1 MNPPD
6 RQRPHG
12 DPTTHALR
20 HAIAFT
26 AALPIALLAHE
37 TGLEPVHAAAAAAL
51 LPGAH
56 AAIDLVV
63 HGSDLSFRQLGA
75 LTAFHCGA
83 ILVLAVTV
91 TGILEM
97 GTLE

>member
-1 MNPPD
+1 MTN
-6 RQRPHG
+6 
-12 DPTTHALR
+12 ALR

-26 AALPIALLAHE
+26 AALPVAFLAHE
-37 TGLEPVHAAAAAAL
+37 TGLEPIHAAAVAAT

-63 HGSDLSFRQLGA
+63 QGPDLSFRQLGA

-83 ILVLAVTV
+83 ILILAVTV
-91 TGILEM
+91 TGILEIR
-97 GTLE
+97 TLE